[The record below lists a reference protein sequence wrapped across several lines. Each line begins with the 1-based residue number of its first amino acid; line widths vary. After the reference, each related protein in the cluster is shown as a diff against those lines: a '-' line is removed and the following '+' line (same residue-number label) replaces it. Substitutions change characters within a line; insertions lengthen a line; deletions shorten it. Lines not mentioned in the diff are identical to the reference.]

1 MVDST
6 GFGRDPVP
14 LRLVY
19 RDELR
24 NYTED
29 MVAMAELA
37 RESMRHASQALAEQD
52 LEAAE
57 GAMTESDA
65 LGDIHRRCE
74 DRALQLLARETPVA
88 TELRQVLA
96 YIHVGQ
102 DLMRMSSLAKSVS
115 KIARQYHPSP
125 TLPADIV
132 PLVMDMAKAADTMA
146 ERVCAMITD
155 GTQELSLDDADDVI
169 DTISAELTDAA
180 KSEAWQYTNC
190 HAVDT
195 ALISRFYERFA
206 DHCVSIARQLTFIA
220 TAER

>member
-19 RDELR
+19 RDELH
-24 NYTED
+24 NYTKD

-37 RESMRHASQALAEQD
+37 RASMRHASQALADQD

-65 LGDIHRRCE
+65 LGEIHRRCE
-74 DRALQLLARETPVA
+74 HRSLQLLARETPVA

-96 YIHVGQ
+96 YIHIGH

-115 KIARQYHPSP
+115 KIARQYPPSP

-132 PLVMDMAKAADTMA
+132 PLVMDMAQAADTMA
-146 ERVCAMITD
+146 QRVCAMITD
-155 GTQELSLDDADDVI
+155 DTQELSLDDADDAI

-180 KSEAWQYTNC
+180 KSEAWQYTNR